1 MAEHNAYVV
10 AFGEEDRKLG
20 NARIDDLTNDVRCQ
34 FVVGLNNDFARI
46 GVHNISNGIR
56 AFQVFRIDLEAFDLR
71 LLDVVVNRGCDLLPG
86 MYKDF
91 LGLGMRDV
99 LRNFQ
104 PDNVVRHVPENL
116 FPFDRQAVGLVKG
129 ADDLFITLEA
139 KSTQKDGR
147 EKLPFPVDSDI

>member
-1 MAEHNAYVV
+1 
-10 AFGEEDRKLG
+10 
-20 NARIDDLTNDVRCQ
+20 
-34 FVVGLNNDFARI
+34 
-46 GVHNISNGIR
+46 
-56 AFQVFRIDLEAFDLR
+56 
-71 LLDVVVNRGCDLLPG
+71 LLDVVVNRRCDLLPC

-147 EKLPFPVDSDI
+147 EKLPFPVDSDIEDVLRRFVLELYPGAAIRNDLAQVVTLAWSRFEEGAGTTVQL